1 MILTHQPDDLKC
13 ESADALFLQLKA
25 QLLDDLQAERPLHVL
40 ELGLWRRLLQLGFA
54 LLQWV
59 VQQLGSGDLGPTVDL
74 PDGRTVRRLPDLYH
88 KRYVSIFGEVHLPR
102 TAYGTREGQKIDFVP
117 LDNRLQLPESDFSYV
132 LQDWD
137 QNLCVEQAF
146 GKAASVIGR
155 VLDIGQHVDTLE
167 RMNNH
172 MAEHVSD
179 YRDNRPMPD
188 PADEG
193 EVMVLSADGKGVVMR
208 GDDKPKKAHR
218 GKGDKASTKRMAIV
232 GTAYTVDRYVRT
244 PEQVVAAL
252 FREADSLPT
261 PDRPEPKH
269 KHVWASL
276 PTEHDGQQVSAVDIV
291 YPWLLNEVAERN
303 RTLTKPMVCLHD
315 GQESLWEA
323 RDRHLPKHNTTDI
336 LDLLHVT
343 SRLWQ
348 VAHVFCQ
355 EKSAAAE
362 QFARER
368 ILKVLQG
375 KSADVVRG
383 LRQMGTKRKLTG
395 TKKKTLT
402 TLCQYLEKNR
412 ERMHYA
418 TYLAKGYP
426 IASGVIEGAG
436 RHLVKDRLERAGMH
450 WRIAGAQAMLD
461 LRSTWINGDWEAYQS
476 YYQQRETWRLY
487 PHREVEKGLRFE
499 VAV

>member
-1 MILTHQPDDLKC
+1 MILTQQPDALKC
-13 ESADALFLQLKA
+13 EFADALFLELKA
-25 QLLDDLQAERPLHVL
+25 QLLADLQAECPLHVL

-54 LLQWV
+54 LLRGA

-74 PDGRTVRRLPDLYH
+74 PDGRTVRRLPGLYD
-88 KRYVSIFGEVHLPR
+88 KRYVSIFGEVHVPR
-102 TAYGTREGQKIDFVP
+102 TAYGTREGQSIDFVP

-155 VLDIGQHVDTLE
+155 ILDVGQHVDTLE
-167 RMNNH
+167 RMNKH
-172 MAEHVSD
+172 MAQHVTD
-179 YRDNRPMPD
+179 FRETRPMPD
-188 PADEG
+188 PHDEG

-208 GDDKPKKAHR
+208 GTDKPTKARR

-252 FREADSLPT
+252 FREADSSPT
-261 PDRPEPKH
+261 PARPTPQH

-276 PTEHDGQQVSAVDIV
+276 PTEHDGQHVPAVDVV

-303 RTLTKPMVCLHD
+303 RHLTKPMVCLHD

-323 RDRHLPKHNTTDI
+323 RAHHLPKANTTDI
-336 LDLLHVT
+336 LDVLHVT

-348 VAHVFCQ
+348 AAHVFYK
-355 EKSAAAE
+355 ERSASAE
-362 QFARER
+362 AFARER

-375 KSADVVRG
+375 KSVDVVRG

-395 TKKKTLT
+395 AKKQTLRT
-402 TLCQYLEKNR
+402 ICQYLAKNR
-412 ERMHYA
+412 ERMRYA
-418 TYLAKGYP
+418 EYLAQGYP
-426 IASGVIEGAG
+426 IASGVIEGAC

-450 WRIAGAQAMLD
+450 WRIDGAQAMLD

-476 YYQQRETWRLY
+476 YYQRRETRRLY
-487 PHREVEKGLRFE
+487 PYREVVQGVEFQMM
-499 VAV
+499 V